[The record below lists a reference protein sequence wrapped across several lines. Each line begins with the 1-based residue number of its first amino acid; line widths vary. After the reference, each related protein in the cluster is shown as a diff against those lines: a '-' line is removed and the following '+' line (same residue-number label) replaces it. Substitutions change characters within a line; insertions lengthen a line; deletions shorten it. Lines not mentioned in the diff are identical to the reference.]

1 MTLVKVA
8 LRGMATRRLRTALT
22 ALAIVLGVGMVAAA
36 FTVGDTMRQAAD
48 SLSSSAYD
56 GTDAVVSA
64 PSAFKTDNV
73 GGTDT
78 VPAST
83 LDRVRSVS
91 GVGVAAGDITQE
103 ARLIDKGGKAI
114 GDGPYFAI
122 GYDSAATGAQR
133 LTPLRLKS
141 GRWATGA
148 GEVVLDAG
156 TARKHHFAVG
166 DSIAIAPHG
175 PRQTFEVV
183 GITRFGDVEALGT
196 ATVAVFDLKT
206 AQSMFAG
213 HAGAYDDVL
222 VAAAPGTSP
231 EQLRA
236 NLRRAFPKL
245 GVRSA
250 EAQDRFTFDGLKQFI
265 SIIKTILLVFGFIAI
280 FVGAFT
286 IYNTLSIT
294 VAQRA
299 RELATLRTVGASR
312 RQVLGS
318 VVTESAVVALIG
330 SAVGIAAGFG
340 LGSGLLSLLSALGI
354 DLPRTT
360 TVFATRT
367 IAVAGLV
374 GVIVTMVSGLVP
386 ALRATRVAPVSLLR
400 EGSGLPAGRRSRKVA
415 VASFAITGLALAI
428 LGYSLFGSGLKTT
441 DRLLGMAPGGLLL
454 FVGVAMLSNR
464 FARPLASVLGRPGQ
478 KLGGIAGGLA
488 RRNAMRNPSRTSAT
502 AAALMIGVSLVTFV
516 AVFGAGIKSA
526 AKGEIGDKIA
536 ASYVV
541 APDGWSAV
549 SAPALDAAAKVP
561 GVTVASGVRQSMAK
575 VGSDKIPVDG
585 VETATVGRV
594 LNYTF
599 KDGAG
604 TDVAK
609 LGPSDAIVRD
619 EYAKDHQLNVGD
631 RVTLESPSAKRL
643 TVTVRGIEKTKALNA
658 SAGGVFTIPAAAF
671 ARTFAERN
679 LRLALV
685 DAPASAQPALERALR
700 PFPDVKLQDTKAY
713 EDSQLAWINS
723 MLAIF
728 YVLLALTVIV
738 SLFGIVNTLVLSVME
753 RTREVGMLR
762 AIGMTRRQ
770 TRRMVRHEGIVTAQL
785 GAVTGM
791 AIGILLGA
799 AVTLAMRGI
808 GMTFTLPVGSL
819 VAFAVVA
826 TLAGVVAAALPARRA
841 SRLPVLDAL
850 AYE

>member
-1 MTLVKVA
+1 MIKVA
-8 LRGMATRRLRTALT
+8 LRGMLTRRLRTALT

-48 SLSSSAYD
+48 SLSASAYK

-64 PSAFKTDNV
+64 PSAFKTDDV

-78 VPAST
+78 IPAST
-83 LDRVRSVS
+83 LDRVRSVP
-91 GVGVAAGDITQE
+91 GVGLAIGDVLQE
-103 ARLIDKGGKAI
+103 ARLIGKDGKAI
-114 GDGPYFAI
+114 GDGPYFGM
-122 GYDSAATGAQR
+122 GYDASSPDNQQ
-133 LTPLRLKS
+133 LNPLRLKA
-141 GRWATGA
+141 GRWATA
-148 GEVVLDAG
+148 PGEVVLDAG
-156 TARKHHFAVG
+156 TARKEHFAVG
-166 DSIAIAPHG
+166 DSIAIAAHG
-175 PRQTFEVV
+175 PRQTFRVA
-183 GITRFGDVEALGT
+183 GIARFGDVESLGT

-213 HAGAYDDVL
+213 HASSYDDVL
-222 VAAAPGTSP
+222 VKAAPGTTAN
-231 EQLRA
+231 QLRV
-236 NLRRAFPKL
+236 NLMQEFPKL
-245 GVRSA
+245 AVRSA

-265 SIIKTILLVFGFIAI
+265 TIIKTVLLVFGFIAI

-312 RQVLGS
+312 RQVLAS
-318 VVTESAVVALIG
+318 VVTESAVVALAG
-330 SAVGIAAGFG
+330 SALGIAAGFA
-340 LGSGLLSLLSALGI
+340 LGSGLLSLLSALGL

-360 TVFATRT
+360 TVFATHT
-367 IAVAGLV
+367 IVIAGLV
-374 GVIVTMVSGLVP
+374 GVIVTMLSGLVP
-386 ALRATRVAPVSLLR
+386 ALRATRVAPVTILR
-400 EGSGLPAGRRSRKVA
+400 EGSELNVGRRSRKIA
-415 VASFAITGLALAI
+415 VASFVITGLAVLI
-428 LGYSLFGSGLKTT
+428 LGYSLFGSGIKTE
-441 DRLLGMAPGGLLL
+441 DRLLAMAPGGLLL

-464 FARPLASVLGRPGQ
+464 FARPLASLLGRPGQ
-478 KLGGIAGGLA
+478 KVGGVAGGLA

-526 AKGEIGDKIA
+526 AKGELADKIQA
-536 ASYVV
+536 RYVV
-541 APDGWSAV
+541 APDGWSTV
-549 SAPALDAAAKVP
+549 SAGSLDAAAKVP
-561 GVTVASGVRQSMAK
+561 GVTVASGVRQSMAQ
-575 VGSDKIPVDG
+575 VDDDEIPVDG
-585 VETATVGRV
+585 IDPATAGQV
-594 LNYTF
+594 LRFEF
-599 KDGAG
+599 KKGAA
-604 TDVAK
+604 TDISK
-609 LGPSDAIVRD
+609 LGPGDAVVRD
-619 EYAKDHQLNVGD
+619 EFAKDKHLHVGD
-631 RVTLESPSAKRL
+631 TITLVSPSNKTTR
-643 TVTVRGIEKTKALNA
+643 VTVRGIEKTKALNA
-658 SAGGVFTIPAAAF
+658 SSSGVVTIPQATF
-671 ARTFAERN
+671 DRTFAVHD

-685 DAPASAQPALERALR
+685 DAPASAKGALEKALK
-700 PFPDVKLQDTKAY
+700 PYPDVKLQTKDAY
-713 EDSQLAWINS
+713 AKAQLEWINM

-791 AIGILLGA
+791 AIGVLLGG

-819 VAFAVVA
+819 IAFAVVA
-826 TLAGVVAAALPARRA
+826 TVAGMIAAALPARRA
-841 SRLPVLDAL
+841 SRLPVLEAL

>member
-1 MTLVKVA
+1 MIKVA
-8 LRGMATRRLRTALT
+8 LRGMLTRRLRTALT

-48 SLSSSAYD
+48 ALSASAYK

-78 VPAST
+78 IPAST
-83 LDRVRSVS
+83 LDRVRSVP
-91 GVGVAAGDITQE
+91 GVGVATGDVLQE
-103 ARLIDKGGKAI
+103 ARLIGNDGKAI
-114 GDGPYFAI
+114 GQGPWFGM
-122 GYDSAATGAQR
+122 GYDASSPDNQR
-133 LTPLRLKS
+133 LNPLHIKS
-141 GRWATGA
+141 GRWATA
-148 GEVVLDAG
+148 PGEVVIDAG
-156 TARKHHFAVG
+156 TARKEHFAVG
-166 DSIAIAPHG
+166 DRIAVAAHG
-175 PRQTFEVV
+175 PRQLLRVV
-183 GITRFGDVEALGT
+183 GTARFGTVEALGT
-196 ATVAVFDLKT
+196 ATVAIFDLKT
-206 AQSMFAG
+206 AQSMFSG
-213 HAGAYDDVL
+213 HAGRYDDVL

-231 EQLRA
+231 AQLRA
-236 NLRRAFPKL
+236 NLHQAFPQL
-245 GVRSA
+245 AVRSA
-250 EAQDRFTFDGLKQFI
+250 EAQDRFTFDGLKSFI
-265 SIIKTILLVFGFIAI
+265 KIIKTVLLVFGFIAI

-299 RELATLRTVGASR
+299 RELATLRTIGASR

-318 VVTESAVVALIG
+318 VVTESTVVALIG

-340 LGSGLLSLLSALGI
+340 LGSGLLALLSALGI
-354 DLPRTT
+354 DLPRTS
-360 TVFATRT
+360 TVFATHT
-367 IAVAGLV
+367 IVIAGLV
-374 GVIVTMVSGLVP
+374 GMIVTMVSGLVP
-386 ALRATRVAPVSLLR
+386 ALRATRVAPVSILR
-400 EGSGLPAGRRSRKVA
+400 EGSELGTGKRSRKVA
-415 VASFAITGLALAI
+415 VASFVITGLALVI
-428 LGYSLFGSGLKTT
+428 LGYSLFAGGVKTQ

-478 KLGGIAGGLA
+478 RVGGVAGGLA

-526 AKGEIGDKIA
+526 ARGEISDKIA
-536 ASYVV
+536 ASYIV

-549 SAPALDAAAKVP
+549 SAKALDTAAKVP
-561 GVTVASGVRQSMAK
+561 GVTAASGIVQSMAK
-575 VGSDKIPVDG
+575 VGKDKIPVDG
-585 VETATVGRV
+585 VDTATVGRV
-594 LNYTF
+594 LNYKF
-599 KDGAG
+599 KDGAS
-604 TDVAK
+604 TDVSK
-609 LGPSDAIVRD
+609 LGPGDALVRD
-619 EYAKDHQLNVGD
+619 EFAKDHHLKVGSQ
-631 RVTLESPSAKRL
+631 VTLESPSARHL

-658 SAGGVFTIPAAAF
+658 SSGGIFTIPVAAF
-671 ARTFAERN
+671 DRTFAQRD
-679 LRLALV
+679 LRLALI
-685 DAPASAQPALERALR
+685 DAPSSAEPALKQALR

-713 EDSQLAWINS
+713 EDSQLTWINS

-785 GAVTGM
+785 GAVTGIV
-791 AIGILLGA
+791 IGVALGA
-799 AVTLAMRGI
+799 AVTIAMRGI
-808 GMTFTLPVGSL
+808 GMTFTLPIGSL
-819 VAFAVVA
+819 IAFAVVA
-826 TLAGVVAAALPARRA
+826 TVAGIIAAALPARRA
-841 SRLPVLDAL
+841 SRLPVLEAL